1 MKHYYETKIYLWL
14 RNLFFR
20 YIGIPYVYHKTSKYN
35 ILNSMDSIQYI
46 IDNHCSVSRYGDGEF
61 SVMWGGGNGFQFPNE
76 RLAKALIEVLSS
88 DLTNHINAIPLTLKD
103 LSNLRDYPYFFWS
116 HYTGRSYWRLRKY
129 LSFNKKYLNSLFTRF
144 YMDYVDKSNCEKQFK
159 LIKSIWNNK
168 DIVIVEGNQ
177 TRSGIGNDLYDNAKS
192 IKRILGPA
200 KNAIDKYDEMLNA
213 IKNHVDK
220 EQLILLSYGMTATVL
235 AYDLA
240 NLGYWAIDLGHI
252 DLEYEWFLRNAKNKE
267 TIDGKFTNEVNNGDK
282 VAECTD
288 PLYLTQIIVDI
299 TK

>member
-1 MKHYYETKIYLWL
+1 MKHYYETKAYLWL

-20 YIGIPYVYHKTSKYN
+20 HIGIPYVYHKTSKYN

-46 IDNHCSVSRYGDGEF
+46 IDNSCSVSRYGDGEF
-61 SVMWGGGNGFQFPNE
+61 SVMLGGSNGFQQPNE
-76 RLAKALIEVLSS
+76 RLAKALKEVLTSG
-88 DLTNHINAIPLTLKD
+88 LTNHINAIPLTLKD
-103 LSNLRDYPYFFWS
+103 LSNLGDYPYFFWS
-116 HYTGRSYWRLRKY
+116 NYTGRNYWRLRRY
-129 LSFNKKYLNSLFTRF
+129 ISFKKKYLNSLFTRF

-159 LIKSIWNNK
+159 LLKSIWNDK

-177 TRSGIGNDLYDNAKS
+177 TRSGVGNDLYDNAKS

-200 KNAIDKYDEMLNA
+200 KNAIDKYDEMLNT
-213 IKNHVDK
+213 IKKYVNK

-240 NLGYWAIDLGHI
+240 KLGYWAIDIGHL
-252 DLEYEWFLRNAKNKE
+252 DLEYEWFLHKAKEKKIIE
-267 TIDGKFTNEVNNGDK
+267 GKFTNEVQNGDK
-282 VAECTD
+282 VIECND
-288 PLYLTQIIVDI
+288 PLYLSQIIVDI